1 MNITT
6 PTPVQE
12 KAIPVILEGKDL
24 IACAQTG
31 TGKTAAFVLP
41 IIDKL
46 ANRENHNKATTLIL
60 VPTRELAIQ
69 IDQQIMG
76 FSYCT
81 PATSVA
87 VYGGND
93 SMLWETQKTALIN
106 GADIIIAT
114 PGRLITHLNFDYF
127 KLSDIEHFILDEAD
141 RMLDMGFV
149 DDITA
154 IAAKLPAKRQTVMFS
169 ATMPDKIRKLARKIL
184 HNPVEINLATS
195 KPAENVLQAVC
206 MAEDPEKVKILIS
219 LLKDKPNIKS
229 VVIFSSTKT
238 KVKEIEKT
246 LRAAKLNTASI
257 HSDLEQK
264 EREEVMRRFRSR
276 DIQLLGEQAST
287 GQQAP
292 VATARYAAQRDA
304 GGRIRV
310 LQRQHRLLTILGH
323 LHQSHPIEIT
333 RLPLHAELVA
343 LLLKCRSHRRLAAAG
358 RSQRDGLGKQHLAS
372 SCDRQSREI
381 AERDLQLEVLSLWP
395 WRLLRRRH
403 QLNIHPTLL
412 PIGACHCGNQGR
424 AGQGAHRT
432 RQRQYPLQLDGS
444 IRKQGATDEETLFA
458 RFGHARSALAGRKWR
473 RRIER

>member
-1 MNITT
+1 MEFKDLNLCSGVLEGLEAMNITT

-76 FSYCT
+76 FSYFT

-114 PGRLITHLNFDYF
+114 PGRLITHLNLDYF

-276 DIQLLGEQAST
+276 DIQLL
-287 GQQAP
+287 
-292 VATARYAAQRDA
+292 VATDIISRGIDVENIDMVVNFDVPHDPEDYVHRVGRTARAQAEGVAITFVNKKDK
-304 GGRIRV
+304 
-310 LQRQHRLLTILGH
+310 RLLDNIEKFLGNKIYH
-323 LHQSHPIEIT
+323 Y
-333 RLPLHAELVA
+333 
-343 LLLKCRSHRRLAAAG
+343 
-358 RSQRDGLGKQHLAS
+358 
-372 SCDRQSREI
+372 
-381 AERDLQLEVLSLWP
+381 
-395 WRLLRRRH
+395 RH
-403 QLNIHPTLL
+403 
-412 PIGACHCGNQGR
+412 
-424 AGQGAHRT
+424 
-432 RQRQYPLQLDGS
+432 
-444 IRKQGATDEETLFA
+444 
-458 RFGHARSALAGRKWR
+458 
-473 RRIER
+473 

>member
-1 MNITT
+1 MEFKDLNLCSGVLESLDAMSITT

-41 IIDKL
+41 IIHKL
-46 ANRENHNKATTLIL
+46 SNRTNHNKATTLIL

-76 FSYCT
+76 FSYFT

-93 SMLWETQKTALIN
+93 SMLWDTQKAALIN

-127 KLSDIEHFILDEAD
+127 KLTDIEHFILDEAD

-149 DDITA
+149 EDITA

-184 HNPVEINLATS
+184 NNPVEINLSTS

-206 MAEDPEKVKILIS
+206 IAEDNEKVDILVK
-219 LLKDKPNIKS
+219 LLKDKTNIKS
-229 VVIFSSTKT
+229 VIIFASTKS
-238 KVKEIEKT
+238 KVKQIEKT
-246 LRAAKLNTASI
+246 LRAAKLNTAAI
-257 HSDLEQK
+257 HSDLDQK

-276 DIQLLGEQAST
+276 DIQLL
-287 GQQAP
+287 
-292 VATARYAAQRDA
+292 VATDIISRGIDVENIDLVVNFDVPNDPEDYVHRVGRTARAQAEGVAITFVNRKDK
-304 GGRIRV
+304 
-310 LQRQHRLLTILGH
+310 RLLDQIEKFLGNKIYH
-323 LHQSHPIEIT
+323 Y
-333 RLPLHAELVA
+333 
-343 LLLKCRSHRRLAAAG
+343 
-358 RSQRDGLGKQHLAS
+358 
-372 SCDRQSREI
+372 
-381 AERDLQLEVLSLWP
+381 
-395 WRLLRRRH
+395 RH
-403 QLNIHPTLL
+403 
-412 PIGACHCGNQGR
+412 
-424 AGQGAHRT
+424 
-432 RQRQYPLQLDGS
+432 
-444 IRKQGATDEETLFA
+444 
-458 RFGHARSALAGRKWR
+458 
-473 RRIER
+473 